1 MTEETAEEVIIEP
14 VDFDDVLDAW
24 IEGASLTRSSVPVYG
39 NGAVV
44 ERMHEI
50 TRLLTESGVDISESG
65 DVSLGES
72 GDDADLIAEYTE
84 LFEARESSKA
94 VWVIEDVS
102 SVVDEIRDAA
112 GDVPEPPEELD
123 EPTLRPSASEQQKR
137 AHNVA
142 TQAYLK
148 AKPAH
153 DELVREYEKASV
165 EWAENFGLRLIE
177 RAVVEIRMADGRKAP
192 GISID
197 ALRKLRARIGD
208 RQLNAVQER
217 IRTLMTKEPVV
228 QAPFSPST
236 SEPDQT

>member
-1 MTEETAEEVIIEP
+1 MTEQPIEDVTIEP
-14 VDFDDVLDAW
+14 VDFDDALDSW

-50 TRLLTESGVDISESG
+50 TRQLSEAGVDIGESG

-72 GDDADLIAEYTE
+72 GDEADLVAEYAD
-84 LFEARESSKA
+84 LFEQRESSKA

-112 GDVPEPPEELD
+112 GVVPEPPEEMD
-123 EPTLRPSASEQQKR
+123 EPVLGSHPSEQQKR

-142 TQAYLK
+142 MQKYLK
-148 AKPAH
+148 DKPAH
-153 DELVREYEKASV
+153 DERVREYEKASM

-197 ALRKLRARIGD
+197 NLRKLRARIGD
-208 RQLNAVQER
+208 RQLNNVQER

-228 QAPFSPST
+228 QAPFSQST
-236 SEPDQT
+236 SEPDPT